1 MSQSSFL
8 FHADQDDG
16 DHCLSHARGSLS
28 AGNLSRKSRQHDFPF
43 PPRWEKMPA
52 SSFLRSTSD
61 GRRDE
66 QTSCLVPP
74 VLSDEGSAGS
84 SGGRGCTTVGSP
96 WSRGF
101 LQHVRPRL
109 HTAFTYDSGCPVGS
123 GKPVDYDGVW
133 IATHELDRIYDLHR
147 ETAMLG
153 IGAGFFFVGGIF
165 AWALKLPGMEL
176 PQDPEALREDKSE
189 SKEREKA
196 AARARKRAGAG
207 KADDSDSEED
217 DAGGGEDAAA
227 AGDAEV
233 LDGE

>member
-1 MSQSSFL
+1 
-8 FHADQDDG
+8 
-16 DHCLSHARGSLS
+16 
-28 AGNLSRKSRQHDFPF
+28 
-43 PPRWEKMPA
+43 
-52 SSFLRSTSD
+52 
-61 GRRDE
+61 
-66 QTSCLVPP
+66 
-74 VLSDEGSAGS
+74 
-84 SGGRGCTTVGSP
+84 
-96 WSRGF
+96 
-101 LQHVRPRL
+101 
-109 HTAFTYDSGCPVGS
+109 VGS